1 MYIIINILYMIAGF
15 KWGDWRNWNSYYPT
29 ILFFI
34 IGDFL
39 YNFLLYKQ
47 SMWVFHDII
56 LPNHTTITILAM
68 VVSYSVTVLIYVG
81 RFPIGWKKRS
91 LWFLLWV
98 GVYVCIEYINSKFGF
113 ITYHNGWNIWWSLL
127 LTGIIF
133 IILPIHYKR
142 PLLAWLFSIIIIVSL
157 LIIFEVKIIEMK

>member
-1 MYIIINILYMIAGF
+1 MYILINIFYMIAGF
-15 KWGDWRNWNSYYPT
+15 KWGDWRNWKRYYPT

-47 SMWVFHDII
+47 SMWLFHDLI

-68 VVSYSVTVLIYVG
+68 VVSYSATVLIYLG
-81 RFPIGWKKRS
+81 RFPEGWKKRS

-98 GVYVCIEYINSKFGF
+98 GIYICAEYFNNTFGF
-113 ITYHNGWNIWWSLL
+113 ITYHNGWNIWWSVLF
-127 LTGIIF
+127 TGIIF
-133 IILPIHYKR
+133 FILPIHHKR
-142 PLLAWLFSIIIIVSL
+142 PLLAWLISIVIIGSL
-157 LIIFEVKIIEMK
+157 LSIFDVKISEMK